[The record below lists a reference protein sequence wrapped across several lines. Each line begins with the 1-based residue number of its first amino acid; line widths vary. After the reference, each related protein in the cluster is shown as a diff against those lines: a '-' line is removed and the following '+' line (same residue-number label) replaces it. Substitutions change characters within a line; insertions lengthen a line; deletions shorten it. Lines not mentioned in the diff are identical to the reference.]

1 MEWNGIGSTML
12 RRLLIYLLLLMMIM
26 PQLLQSQA
34 AQILQLQQEEGH
46 LLVQAM
52 LSSLSLVQV
61 AIQSSLKQVVKHSCH
76 HQSTNH
82 SKSMCN

>member
-12 RRLLIYLLLLMMIM
+12 RRLLINLLLLMMIM
-26 PQLLQSQA
+26 PQLLQLQA

-61 AIQSSLKQVVKHSCH
+61 A
-76 HQSTNH
+76 
-82 SKSMCN
+82 M

>member
-1 MEWNGIGSTML
+1 MMQQSTTNWMEWNGIGSTLL
-12 RRLLIYLLLLMMIM
+12 RRLLINLLLLMMIM
-26 PQLLQSQA
+26 PQLLQLQA

-61 AIQSSLKQVVKHSCH
+61 A
-76 HQSTNH
+76 
-82 SKSMCN
+82 M

>member
-1 MEWNGIGSTML
+1 MQQSTTNWMEWNGIGSTLL
-12 RRLLIYLLLLMMIM
+12 RRLLINLLLLMMIM
-26 PQLLQSQA
+26 PHLLQLQA

-61 AIQSSLKQVVKHSCH
+61 A
-76 HQSTNH
+76 
-82 SKSMCN
+82 M